1 VRIEATLVFEAG
13 ETVTV
18 EPGTQLRMGPNA
30 SLVFLGKVRLMGD
43 RNAPIV
49 LSALTK
55 QPWGG
60 IALQGAGT
68 RGSEWHSVELSGGTR
83 PEFRSTE
90 YPAWVDIHDTSD
102 ILLDGVR
109 FSAQRGKTDTL
120 HLGYV
125 QKGEIRDSSFRGSP
139 ADAIDLEYSSV
150 DLRLVRIVNAGDDGL
165 DLMGSEVKLS
175 DSVILGAQG
184 NGVSSGEESHAQVHN
199 SLIADCKVG
208 VLAKNAGDVSLSGSL
223 LFRNATG
230 VRTYQRT
237 VRYAGRSEVTAN
249 VLFVAASVQRAVQR
263 DDRPRDA
270 LDQGRVLLDLPQR
283 GALDHVLE
291 DVLELSDWQELPRWI
306 GNQRGQGVR

>member
-1 VRIEATLVFEAG
+1 
-13 ETVTV
+13 V

-30 SLVFLGKVRLMGD
+30 SLIFLGKVRLMGD

-49 LSALTK
+49 LSALTT

-60 IALQGAGT
+60 VALQGAGT

-83 PEFRSTE
+83 PEFRSTD

-109 FSAQRGKTDTL
+109 FGAQGGKTDTL

-125 QKGEIRDSSFRGSP
+125 QNGEIRDSSFRGSP

-150 DLRLVRIVNAGDDGL
+150 ALRLVRVVNAGDDGL

-175 DSVILGAQG
+175 DSVILGARG
-184 NGVSSGEESHAQVHN
+184 NGVSSGEESRADVHN

-208 VLAKNAGDVSLSGSL
+208 VLAKNAGHVSLSGSL

-237 VRYAGRSEVTAN
+237 VRYAGRSEVSAN
-249 VLFVAASVQRAVQR
+249 VLFVAASGERAVQR
-263 DDRPRDA
+263 DDRSRDA
-270 LDQGRVLLDLPQR
+270 LDQGRVHLDLPQR

-306 GNQRGQGVR
+306 ATQRSQGVR